1 MRTARA
7 AGGVAS
13 ATKTTASTAAHMPA
27 ATSVAAHMPAATSV
41 AAALRECSGRRKQ
54 Q

>member
-1 MRTARA
+1 M
-7 AGGVAS
+7 AS

-27 ATSVAAHMPAATSV
+27 ATSVAS
-41 AAALRECSGRRKQ
+41 ALRECSGRRKQ

>member
-1 MRTARA
+1 M
-7 AGGVAS
+7 AS
-13 ATKTTASTAAHMPA
+13 ATKTTASTATHVPA
-27 ATSVAAHMPAATSV
+27 ATTSV